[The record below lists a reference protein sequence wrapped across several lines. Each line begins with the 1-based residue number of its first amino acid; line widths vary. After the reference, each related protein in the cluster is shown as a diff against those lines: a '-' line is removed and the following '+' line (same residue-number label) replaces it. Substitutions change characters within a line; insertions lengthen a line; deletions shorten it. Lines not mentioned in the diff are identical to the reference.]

1 MPASS
6 SETPKILLDSPH
18 YMKPHFFLFLI
29 LVACTS
35 ATETSPP
42 APVAEPAY
50 TSWAVGDTSDVRSQ
64 PIGGTLLMGG
74 GKDVDAAMRW
84 LLKRADGGDVVII
97 RATGGDGYNQ
107 YLFDLQKVN
116 SVETILINSRDLANN
131 PAIERKIRNAEAL
144 FMAGGDQANY
154 VDFWKDT
161 KTEDAI
167 NYLINS
173 KKVVVGGT
181 SAGCGILGKTYFSAL
196 NGTVTSE
203 EALANPYDSRVAL
216 QKDDF
221 LDNALFD
228 NVITDMHYINRERR
242 GRQLVFMARMAKD
255 WNIAQPRGIGID
267 EKTAVCVEP
276 NGKALVFGSG
286 DAYFLEAIEKP
297 ERCESQQTLDWNRKQ
312 KAVTAHVLT
321 GTETGEAIFDVAKW
335 KAIKGAITQN
345 WYVENGV
352 LKN

>member
-1 MPASS
+1 
-6 SETPKILLDSPH
+6 
-18 YMKPHFFLFLI
+18 MKPHFFLI
-29 LVACTS
+29 LALLACTS
-35 ATETSPP
+35 ATKTPQP
-42 APVAEPAY
+42 APATVLNY
-50 TSWAVGDTSDVRSQ
+50 TSWAVGDTADVQTQ
-64 PIGGTLLMGG
+64 PLGGTLLMGG
-74 GKDVDAAMRW
+74 GRDVDNAMRW
-84 LLKRADGGDVVII
+84 MLQRADGGDVLII
-97 RATGGDGYNQ
+97 RATGANGYNQ
-107 YLFDLQKVN
+107 YLFDLQRVN
-116 SVETILINSRDLANN
+116 SVETILINSRELANN

-144 FMAGGDQANY
+144 FMAGGNQANY

-167 NYLINS
+167 NYLINT
-173 KKVVVGGT
+173 KKIVVGGT

-221 LDNALFD
+221 LDNALFA
-228 NVITDMHYINRERR
+228 NVVTDMHYINRERR

-267 EKTAVCVEP
+267 EKTAICVDS
-276 NGKALVFGSG
+276 NGKASVFGSG
-286 DAYFLEAIEKP
+286 DVYFLEATEKP
-297 ERCESQQTLDWNRKQ
+297 ERCESQQKLEWNRKQ
-312 KAVTAHVLT
+312 KAIVAHILA
-321 GTETGEAIFDVAKW
+321 GIETGENIFDVAKW
-335 KAIKGAITQN
+335 KAVKGGITQN